1 MAGIR
6 FGCSIGSGAHRIP
19 GRILLQAGNRRKQKS
34 SETAGNQE
42 NGFEDGGGPFLVRKF
57 DICVAIMLKTTVKS
71 SKIGTRK
78 YAPFLD
84 RENHCAA
91 TTFRTTITAKD
102 AVTRCKCNFRIQ
114 DNCHI
119 FVTPTYAAYIPKKLI
134 IS

>member
-6 FGCSIGSGAHRIP
+6 FGCSVGSGAHRIP

-42 NGFEDGGGPFLVRKF
+42 NGFADGGGPFLVRKF
-57 DICVAIMLKTTVKS
+57 DICVASMIKTTVKS
-71 SKIGTRK
+71 SKIGTKK

-84 RENHCAA
+84 SENHCAA
-91 TTFRTTITAKD
+91 TTFGVSITAKD
-102 AVTRCKCNFRIQ
+102 AVTRCKCNFQIQ

-119 FVTPTYAAYIPKKLI
+119 FVVPTYTAYIPKKLI